1 MFYSINQIE
10 NYLKCS
16 KCQMKYDTPKALPCG
31 DIICESCLLD
41 VLNSLKETDTCFNCP
56 FCEENCSLP
65 QNRKSPINKPLMDIL
80 RQQPNEVEQC
90 NLIKEFKKDLNDC
103 FQKSYDI

>member
-1 MFYSINQIE
+1 
-10 NYLKCS
+10 
-16 KCQMKYDTPKALPCG
+16 MKYDTPKALPCG